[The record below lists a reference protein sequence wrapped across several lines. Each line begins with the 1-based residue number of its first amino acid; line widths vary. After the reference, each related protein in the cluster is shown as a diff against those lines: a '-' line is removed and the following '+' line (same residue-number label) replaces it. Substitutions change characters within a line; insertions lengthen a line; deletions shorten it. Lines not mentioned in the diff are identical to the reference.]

1 MYKQAARSIL
11 GSGRNQSA
19 RTLLQ
24 RCDAVRIAPATTMTA
39 TSSGTIFRTFMESA
53 SDWPLASEKQLEES
67 QQQQKY
73 QSGQIYHRHNNPAIS
88 EQYSRPPQ
96 RQKQKVRHDGP
107 LYNRHQAPLSSS
119 PSASSN
125 PGPEPNP
132 SSKTTAVASTMSSGT
147 AKKYPNASEIH
158 ALFFNLSTQPEAFFE
173 RVAHDVD
180 WTVMGTHPLAGRYNS
195 LSDFQAAT
203 FARLG
208 KIMKAPGIR
217 LKPRN
222 VIGGGDQ
229 GWCTVELVVN
239 GVCENG
245 LAFDNCYAW
254 CCRFDESGVIVEV
267 RAYLDSWLVREAIV
281 QNEVPSQR
289 AEVPRVD
296 AL

>member
-1 MYKQAARSIL
+1 MYKRAARSIL

-24 RCDAVRIAPATTMTA
+24 RCDALRTAPATTITT
-39 TSSGTIFRTFMESA
+39 TSGGTTIRSFMESA

-67 QQQQKY
+67 QQQQRY
-73 QSGQIYHRHNNPAIS
+73 QSGQIYHRHNDPAIS
-88 EQYSRPPQ
+88 EQYPRPPQ

-107 LYNRHQAPLSSS
+107 LYNTRQAPLSSS
-119 PSASSN
+119 PPASSN
-125 PGPEPNP
+125 
-132 SSKTTAVASTMSSGT
+132 SSPDPDFSSATTTAASTMSSNT
-147 AKKYPNASEIH
+147 TKKYPDASEIH
-158 ALFFNLSTQPEAFFE
+158 ALFSNLSTQPETFFE

-208 KIMKAPGIR
+208 KIMKEPGIQ

-222 VIGGGDQ
+222 VIGGGEQ
-229 GWCTVELVVN
+229 EWCTVELVVN

-245 LAFDNCYAW
+245 KPYLQCRRLKKGLICCY
-254 CCRFDESGVIVEV
+254 RS
-267 RAYLDSWLVREAIV
+267 
-281 QNEVPSQR
+281 
-289 AEVPRVD
+289 RV
-296 AL
+296 